1 MSRTNKLVATI
12 VLLLLVISS
21 LGFVVAAGSADCV
34 AKFTNVFIHTPPAYA
49 VGEEFNDINLSVV
62 SQIGGDL
69 PYQARL
75 FKDFVDD
82 ANEPIGADRPNGRMS
97 NGEAV
102 INFNYASQLPGTFI
116 IQVEVGSGEDI
127 VIETKE
133 VEVRSA
139 FELKLFCPINNFI
152 GETINCEWNP
162 TDLTTGQLITIDVP
176 DARVSQGGVDL
187 NSPISGNKLSFT
199 TTTPG
204 SVLVE
209 VAGTANGYV
218 DSVETVTV
226 SVQDAT
232 TTIVFAVDGT
242 DIFTLS
248 GLGVDTKTHNL
259 DMTIT
264 DGSLP
269 AEVTVD
275 RWVWEAT
282 LKVIRS

>member
-1 MSRTNKLVATI
+1 
-12 VLLLLVISS
+12 
-21 LGFVVAAGSADCV
+21 
-34 AKFTNVFIHTPPAYA
+34 
-49 VGEEFNDINLSVV
+49 
-62 SQIGGDL
+62 
-69 PYQARL
+69 
-75 FKDFVDD
+75 
-82 ANEPIGADRPNGRMS
+82 
-97 NGEAV
+97 
-102 INFNYASQLPGTFI
+102 
-116 IQVEVGSGEDI
+116 
-127 VIETKE
+127 
-133 VEVRSA
+133 
-139 FELKLFCPINNFI
+139 LKLFCPINNFI

-269 AEVTVD
+269 ADVRRVSAVGVSPTGQETQLTFLQSGNVWKTGYSTPVAGQKYIVRGEIEFNDPARQNIPFSYDLITLSVASQTQRSTVTSAIIWISVFLAVGIVGLIIF
-275 RWVWEAT
+275 RAT
-282 LKVIRS
+282 RGKKKKRR